1 MASRGWKERGWQAA
15 RSQVGRQPDRR
26 LPIPIMDAQR
36 AAAEARRRRVLSRGT
51 DRLAQI
57 TGVYGAPGLGMW
69 EEV

>member
-1 MASRGWKERGWQAA
+1 
-15 RSQVGRQPDRR
+15 
-26 LPIPIMDAQR
+26 MDAQR

-69 EEV
+69 KEV